1 MYYTWRFLYLAGFVF
16 VLYFAPKGGGEGT
29 RFFTRDD
36 FPVFL
41 LAGSCTWPPFHAK
54 PKDSHVGF
62 SRYSLPRPPAVRTW
76 RPSCLHASSSAC
88 LYHARRSPSRPAVP
102 SERDYLCSTLS
113 THSST
118 HPYLYPTVLGR
129 VPVPSR
135 SWASQQEPK
144 SRDVSFMVVVKSK
157 CRCIR
162 VVFCC
167 WPAAQHGQYLEGA
180 PHHLHQRPRHGCPR
194 AVRKESA

>member
-1 MYYTWRFLYLAGFVF
+1 MLNDGALAVARYMGA
-16 VLYFAPKGGGEGT
+16 VLVCITLEPHRRPASQQT
-29 RFFTRDD
+29 S
-36 FPVFL
+36 L
-41 LAGSCTWPPFHAK
+41 LATGDQDRQWTSSCSSLRHSNATSISTRVQNPSPRWTAAESTP
-54 PKDSHVGF
+54 SHGI
-62 SRYSLPRPPAVRTW
+62 LI
-76 RPSCLHASSSAC
+76 
-88 LYHARRSPSRPAVP
+88 
-102 SERDYLCSTLS
+102 
-113 THSST
+113 
-118 HPYLYPTVLGR
+118 LGR

-135 SWASQQEPK
+135 SWARQQEPK
-144 SRDVSFMVVVKSK
+144 SRDVSFMVVMKSK